1 MKSLFSILVFGGL
14 LLATIVVSVF
24 IYHEIG
30 DVSLSTHG
38 FVAMGF
44 GILLTLGLGIGLMYL
59 VFYSSR
65 RGYDEDHREVKDD

>member
-14 LLATIVVSVF
+14 LLATTLVSIF

-30 DVSLSTHG
+30 DVTMSTHG
-38 FVAMGF
+38 MVAMGF
-44 GILLTLGLGIGLMYL
+44 GVLLTLGLGIGLMYL

-65 RGYDEDHREVKDD
+65 RGFDEDHRKINDD

>member
-1 MKSLFSILVFGGL
+1 MKTLFSILIFGGL
-14 LLATIVVSVF
+14 LLATILVSIF

-30 DVSLSTHG
+30 DVTMSTHG

-44 GILLTLGLGIGLMYL
+44 GILLTLGLGTGLMYL

-65 RGYDEDHREVKDD
+65 RGYDEDHPEITDD